1 MSIDFTRTDE
11 QELLLES
18 LEELMKGFPES
29 YWRQCDDE
37 RKLPIEWWEAMV
49 DAGFAFLGIPEEF
62 GGTPIDAVTHMM
74 FNAEVGRLGGP
85 AHLVHN
91 FLRIRDMISF
101 GTEEQM
107 RYTIEAAK
115 HSPISF
121 ALGASEPQAGSY
133 SKGITAKAVHKE
145 GKVFISGHK
154 TFISHAHATERMLTV
169 TIDDEGKMSMWL
181 VPLNAPGVTME
192 DVHKVGLK
200 NSSTCEV
207 YLDNVEVDETDVVG
221 EEGNGLY
228 QLMENYSYE
237 RISIAA
243 QALGMAKCAYEDAMR
258 YANQREQF
266 NQPIANF
273 QLIQQKALEMYLKIE
288 NMQNLVYKAAWQL
301 DQGIDDR
308 ILPNAAKYYCTRSSF
323 EVIDDAMQIMGGIG
337 YTDDCRISRLWR
349 DARSM
354 RFTGGTDEIMIHV
367 AGRGVL
373 KSFKDR

>member
-1 MSIDFTRTDE
+1 MSMNFSLTDE

-18 LEELMKGFPES
+18 LSELMSSFPDS
-29 YWRQCDDE
+29 YWRSCDEE
-37 RKLPIEWWEAMV
+37 RRLPTEWWDAMV
-49 DAGFAFLGIPEEF
+49 DAGFAFLGIPEEY
-62 GGTPIDAVTHMM
+62 GGTPVDAVTHMM
-74 FNAEVGRLGGP
+74 FIEEVGRLGGP
-85 AHLVHN
+85 SYLMHN

-101 GTEEQM
+101 GTPEQM
-107 RYTIEAAK
+107 QYTLDAAK
-115 HSPISF
+115 HSPVSF

-133 SKGITAKAVHKE
+133 SKGITARAEHRN
-145 GKVFISGHK
+145 GKVYITGNK
-154 TFISHAHATERMLTV
+154 TFISHALAVEKMLTV

-181 VPLNAPGVTME
+181 VPLKAAGVKMS
-192 DVHKVGLK
+192 DLHKVGLK
-200 NSSTCEV
+200 SSSTCEV
-207 YLDNVEVDETDVVG
+207 YLDNVEIEESDLVG
-221 EEGNGLY
+221 KEGEGLY

-243 QALGMAKCAYEDAMR
+243 QATGMARCAYEDAMS

-266 NQPIANF
+266 EQPIASF
-273 QLIQQKALEMYLKIE
+273 QLIQQKALEMYLKIQ
-288 NMQNLVYKAAWQL
+288 NMQNLLYKAAWQL

-354 RFTGGTDEIMIHV
+354 RFTGGTDEIMVHV

-373 KSFKDR
+373 KQFK